1 MAELTPKREAFAKNF
16 IENGGNATD
25 AARKAGYKK
34 PEQEGCRLL
43 KNADVSAY
51 IADKQ
56 AELDSATAPTQCPL
70 LISRSDGP

>member
-34 PEQEGCRLL
+34 PEAEGYRLL
-43 KNADVSAY
+43 RNADVSAY
-51 IADKQ
+51 IAEKQ
-56 AELDSATAPTQCPL
+56 
-70 LISRSDGP
+70 